1 MDQEVFEH
9 ALLKL
14 EEQVSVTEKLELKES
29 VSAYINFL
37 LLTDFNKLVG
47 ILYGVDVDEE
57 KLKQL
62 LRDNP
67 QTDAATLITDL
78 LIARHHEKTKARENF
93 KKDENIREDE
103 KW

>member
-1 MDQEVFEH
+1 MDKEVFEH

-14 EEQVSVTEKLELKES
+14 EEQVSVAEKHELKES
-29 VSAYINFL
+29 VRAYINFL
-37 LLTDFNKLVG
+37 LLTDFNKLVE
-47 ILYGVDVDEE
+47 ILYRVDVDEE

-67 QTDAATLITDL
+67 QTDAAMLITDL
-78 LIARHHEKTKARENF
+78 LITRHYEKIKARESF
-93 KKDENIREDE
+93 KKDENINEEE